1 MPNIKINDPY
11 VNFILK
17 NTEGIDC
24 SLDMEDIKPI
34 KVIIFSCN
42 HCPYAQ
48 AWEQRIINIQNKY
61 KDKGVTVIM
70 ISSNDAESY
79 PEDNFEK
86 MKERHIGKKFN
97 FNYLYD
103 ESQEVA
109 KIYGA
114 ERTPEV
120 FVFDGLGLLKYT
132 GAIDD
137 NYENEVD
144 VTQEYL
150 ADAIDMIIDGKEP
163 STSSTPAVGCTIKWK
178 S

>member
-1 MPNIKINDPY
+1 
-11 VNFILK
+11 
-17 NTEGIDC
+17 
-24 SLDMEDIKPI
+24 
-34 KVIIFSCN
+34 
-42 HCPYAQ
+42 
-48 AWEQRIINIQNKY
+48 
-61 KDKGVTVIM
+61 M

-86 MKERHIGKKFN
+86 MKERHIDKKFN

-120 FVFDGLGLLKYT
+120 FVFDDLGLLKYT

-137 NYENEVD
+137 NYENEND
-144 VTQEYL
+144 VTQRYL
-150 ADAIDMIIDGKEP
+150 TDAIDMIIDGNEP
-163 STSSTPAVGCTIKWK
+163 PTSSTPAVGCTIKWK
-178 S
+178 